1 MKTVALEETTLT
13 AEELA
18 ALARKQPVIL
28 TRGGKPVVAVKDL
41 SGSDWES
48 VSLANNARFIEL
60 IEESRRSYRREGG
73 TPVAQVRKRL
83 GLQPLRQKKAARGN
97 KRR

>member
-1 MKTVALEETTLT
+1 MKSVALEETNLT
-13 AEELA
+13 AEELV

-41 SGSDWES
+41 TGSDWES
-48 VSLANNARFIEL
+48 VALANSPRFIAL

-73 TPVAQVRKRL
+73 IPLAEVRKQL
-83 GLQPLRQKKAARGN
+83 GLKPAARTRAIRAK
-97 KRR
+97 KRA

>member
-13 AEELA
+13 AKELA

-48 VSLANNARFIEL
+48 VSLANNPRFIEL

-73 TPVAQVRKRL
+73 TPLAEVRKQL
-83 GLQPLRQKKAARGN
+83 GLKPLPRKKT
-97 KRR
+97 KRTAKRA